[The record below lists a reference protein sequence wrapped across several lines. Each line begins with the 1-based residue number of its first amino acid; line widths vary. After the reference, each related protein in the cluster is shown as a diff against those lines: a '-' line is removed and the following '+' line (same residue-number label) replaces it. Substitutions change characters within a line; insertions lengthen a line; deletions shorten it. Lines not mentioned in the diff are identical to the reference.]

1 MVDLHKEF
9 QNSRMYHEA
18 RIDRR
23 SADALIGLAAGITA
37 DGQINQQEAEF
48 LQNWIATNLVHL
60 EDPVINLLYRRLS
73 DMLADGLLDAEESAE
88 LLSTLRSFAGLSA
101 ARPLATDNTFTPP
114 IDLPLCRPAP
124 ELEWNGRLYVFT
136 GVMAYGPRKD
146 CEALVIDRGG
156 QIGPGVSKK
165 IHYLVV
171 GTIGND
177 QWLHS
182 TYGTK
187 IKKAVE
193 LRQSGEPISI
203 VSEEHWQRAVL
214 G

>member
-1 MVDLHKEF
+1 MVDLHREF
-9 QNSRMYHEA
+9 QKSRIYHEA

-23 SADALIGLAAGITA
+23 SADALTGLAAGVAA

-48 LQNWIATNLVHL
+48 LKGWISTNLSHL

-73 DMLADGLLDAEESAE
+73 DMLADGVLDAEESAE
-88 LLSTLRSFAGLSA
+88 LLATLRGFAGLSA
-101 ARPLATDNTFTPP
+101 AKPHATDNAFTPP
-114 IDLPLCRPAP
+114 TDLPLCRPAP
-124 ELEWNGRLYVFT
+124 ELEWNGRLFVFT

-146 CEALVIDRGG
+146 CEALVTERGG

-171 GTIGND
+171 GTVGND

-193 LRQSGEPISI
+193 LREAGAPISI
-203 VSEEHWQRAVL
+203 VSEEHWQKAVF

>member
-9 QNSRMYHEA
+9 ESSRLFHQA

-23 SADALIGLAAGITA
+23 SADALVGLVAGISA
-37 DGQINQQEAEF
+37 DGTINQQEAEF
-48 LQNWIATNLVHL
+48 LDNWISSNLVHL
-60 EDPVINLLYRRLS
+60 DDPVVNLLYRRLS
-73 DMLADGLLDAEESAE
+73 DVLADGVLDAEESAE
-88 LLSTLRSFAGLSA
+88 LLGMLYSFTGLSVSKPKPSDNA
-101 ARPLATDNTFTPP
+101 FATPN
-114 IDLPLCRPAP
+114 DLPLCRPAP
-124 ELEWNGRLYVFT
+124 ELKWNGRLFVFT

-156 QIGPGVSKK
+156 EIGPGVSKK
-165 IHYLVV
+165 IHYLVI
-171 GTIGND
+171 GSIGND

-193 LRQSGEPISI
+193 LRASGTHLSI
-203 VSEEHWQRAVL
+203 VSEEHWQKAVF